1 MDEPTGETF
10 TARTIRRL
18 AEAPARDHYW
28 QTWGYARSEGW
39 HKKGQGTEHAHQV
52 TLGVLHVQAIAEDRR
67 RRRSRQDRLH

>member
-1 MDEPTGETF
+1 MNEPTGETF

-39 HKKGQGTEHAHQV
+39 HDKGQGTEHAHQV
-52 TLGVLHVQAIAEDRR
+52 TLGLLHVQAAQEDKRR
-67 RRRSRQDRLH
+67 G